1 MIIISMFLC
10 TFEYS
15 LMGVIILYHLLS
27 AVCITVLSFLHIFN
41 SYSFMGHNYCYLYF
55 SDEWNWSIE
64 WLSILPKHQGSWRIT
79 IMLLDCFIGCSWRKA
94 VNSGLLKSDNSWKW
108 NIDIL
113 GCFCW
118 LFYHCFSRSII
129 NNFWAVELK
138 GVVFIFQTSA
148 LCLRAIIDNIE
159 YILHICVFW

>member
-1 MIIISMFLC
+1 MSNKSYLWLLLACFYVHLSILWW
-10 TFEYS
+10 E
-15 LMGVIILYHLLS
+15 LILYHLLS

-64 WLSILPKHQGSWRIT
+64 WLSIFPKHQGSWRIT

-113 GCFCW
+113 GCF
-118 LFYHCFSRSII
+118 LLII
-129 NNFWAVELK
+129 L
-138 GVVFIFQTSA
+138 S
-148 LCLRAIIDNIE
+148 LL
-159 YILHICVFW
+159 L